1 MFMKSR
7 EFTHGRL
14 WKCMDI
20 EKKCGVLYL
29 VATPIGNLEDMT
41 FRGVRILKEA
51 DLICAEDTRTSGK
64 LLSHYDIHTPTTS
77 YHEHNKRS
85 KLPSLLDRLRSGQT
99 LAVISDAG
107 APGISDPGE
116 ELVAA
121 CADEGIPVYAVPG
134 AVAAVCAITA
144 SGLSSRRFA
153 FEAFLPKK
161 KKRRQQVLDELK
173 SETRT
178 MIIYEAPHH
187 LQATLCELY
196 ETLGDRRVALCRE
209 LTKRYEEKEIM
220 TLSEACRY
228 YEENEA
234 RGEYVVVIEGKTLL
248 EVENERKDQWKDI
261 SIEEHFQNYCDEGLD
276 RKEAMKRVAE
286 DRGIRKREVY
296 DAICR

>member
-1 MFMKSR
+1 MSENR
-7 EFTHGRL
+7 V
-14 WKCMDI
+14 
-20 EKKCGVLYL
+20 EKGALYL

-41 FRGVRILKEA
+41 FRAVRVLGEA

-85 KLPSLLDRLRSGQT
+85 KLPSLLERLRSGQT

-121 CADEGIPVYAVPG
+121 CVDEGISVYAMPG
-134 AVAAVCAITA
+134 AVAAVCAITT

-161 KKRRQQVLDELK
+161 KKKRQQVLEELK
-173 SETRT
+173 NETRT
-178 MIIYEAPHH
+178 MILYEAPHH
-187 LQATLCELY
+187 LLATLRELY

-209 LTKRYEEKEIM
+209 LTKRYEEKRQM

-228 YEENEA
+228 CEENEP
-234 RGEYVVVIEGKTLL
+234 RGEYVVVVAGKTFS
-248 EVENERKDQWKDI
+248 EVENEKTDQWKDI
-261 SIEEHFQNYCDEGLD
+261 TIEEHFQYYLNKGLD
-276 RKEAMKRVAE
+276 RKEAMKCVAA
-286 DRGIRKREVY
+286 DRGMRKREVY
-296 DAICR
+296 DAVCRGGGD